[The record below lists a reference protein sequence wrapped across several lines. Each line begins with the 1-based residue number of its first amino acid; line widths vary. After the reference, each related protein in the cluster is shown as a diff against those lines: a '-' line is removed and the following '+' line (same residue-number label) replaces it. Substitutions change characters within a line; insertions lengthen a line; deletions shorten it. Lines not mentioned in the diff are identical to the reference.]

1 MAHPPDKDEYNVV
14 VAQRGQFARRWEW
27 EIFRNGRPLPVPL
40 RNGQFWSE
48 RSARLIAELQAAGVA
63 SPRAIAEALNER
75 LVPPLLE
82 SARRIFNAQ
91 DRVPQWSET
100 AICWANWTGGAASTD
115 CLAR

>member
-75 LVPPLLE
+75 LVPPPRGQ
-82 SARRIFNAQ
+82 SVWRPYAVRRLMPRL
-91 DRVPQWSET
+91 RV
-100 AICWANWTGGAASTD
+100 
-115 CLAR
+115 